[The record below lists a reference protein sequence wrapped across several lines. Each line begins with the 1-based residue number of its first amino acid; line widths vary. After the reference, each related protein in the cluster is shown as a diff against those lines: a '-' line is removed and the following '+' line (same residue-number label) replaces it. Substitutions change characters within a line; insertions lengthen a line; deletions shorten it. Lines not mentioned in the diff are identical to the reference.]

1 MNNELAHEYVHFNS
15 IGNLVNCKGTI
26 QKTKENIKPLYDT
39 NKIMGYQLLLIEN
52 TIDVEEKLIEYK
64 FEEVTKSKFPFVYAL
79 VQPVENN
86 PIDFDR
92 LMEELDY
99 IRVDV

>member
-1 MNNELAHEYVHFNS
+1 MTSELAHEYVHFKS
-15 IGNLVNCKGTI
+15 IGDLVNCRGTI
-26 QKTKENIKPLYDT
+26 QNTKEKIKPLYDA
-39 NKIMGYQLLLIEN
+39 NEIMGYQLLLIEN
-52 TIDVEEKLIEYK
+52 PIDVEEKWIPNN
-64 FEEVTKSKFPFVYAL
+64 FEEVTKGKFPFVYAL

-86 PIDFDR
+86 PIDFER

>member
-1 MNNELAHEYVHFNS
+1 MISELAHEYVHFNS
-15 IGNLVNCKGTI
+15 IGDLRNCRVTI
-26 QKTKENIKPLYDT
+26 QKTKENIKPLYDV
-39 NKIMGYQLLLIEN
+39 NQIMGYQILLIEN
-52 TIDVEEKLIEYK
+52 GIDVEEKLLQNN
-64 FEEVTKSKFPFVYAL
+64 FEEVTKGKFPFVYAL

-92 LMEELDY
+92 LIEELDY

>member
-1 MNNELAHEYVHFNS
+1 MISQFAHEYVHVNS
-15 IGNLVNCKGTI
+15 IGNLVNCKETI
-26 QKTKENIKPLYDT
+26 QKTKEKIKPIYDDQ
-39 NKIMGYQLLLIEN
+39 NIMGYRIILIEN
-52 TIDVEEKLIEYK
+52 TIDVEEKLTEPK
-64 FEEVTKSKFPFVYAL
+64 FEEVTKGQFPFVYSL
-79 VQPVENN
+79 FQPVENN